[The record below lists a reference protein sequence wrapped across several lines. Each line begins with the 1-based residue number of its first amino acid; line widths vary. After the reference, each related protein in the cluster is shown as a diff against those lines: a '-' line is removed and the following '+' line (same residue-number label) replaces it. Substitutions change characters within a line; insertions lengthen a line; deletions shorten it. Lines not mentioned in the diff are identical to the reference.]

1 MTTPHPHPHPR
12 PADRITL
19 LPEFRSLLMAQFAA
33 GEPTVACD
41 CYVEGI
47 EHVAERVAWGW
58 RLGESENIDHHAPV
72 PQMARRI
79 SSANLALARVAAC
92 GPVGADTPVLIT
104 HTDADSILSAGIVS
118 GLLAPKPEYG
128 HAAIAADHT
137 GAPDEIA
144 DLLQALDPL
153 RSVADS
159 FNALAIL
166 EDGAPLPSWAATRLA
181 ARQELRTKMA
191 DAVPRFQLQDGVAWA
206 AFDHA
211 VAGEFLPHLLPEA
224 QVIVVGYP
232 MADRASRWT
241 IKVRLGQAAPAG
253 LTLDALQLH
262 AIDPAYGGR
271 WNAGATK
278 RGGGSALAPEAW
290 AGKVAGRVRGEG

>member
-1 MTTPHPHPHPR
+1 MHFEGMTSPPHHPR

-19 LPEFRSLLMAQFAA
+19 LPELRELSLEQFAR
-33 GEPTVACD
+33 GQPTVACD
-41 CYVEGI
+41 CYVQGI
-47 EHVAERVAWGW
+47 EGAAERVAWGW

-72 PQMARRI
+72 PQMARQI
-79 SSANLALARVAAC
+79 SSANLALVRVAAC
-92 GPVGADTPVLIT
+92 GPVGADTAVLIT

-137 GAPDEIA
+137 GAPDPIA

-181 ARQELRTKMA
+181 ARRELRTKMA
-191 DAVPRFQLQDGVAWA
+191 EAVPRFELQDGVAWA
-206 AFDHA
+206 AFEHE

-232 MADRASRWT
+232 MVDRASRWT

-253 LTLDALQLH
+253 LTLDARRLH

-278 RGGGSALAPEAW
+278 RGGGSELAPAQWAEAL
-290 AGKVAGRVRGEG
+290 RGG